1 MTGNEYRYAEKVL
14 YGYRRNA
21 ETAARLSE
29 ELRMLRE
36 IGDVHGQSYGQT
48 IRGGVGDPVARHVDE
63 VMSLEGRLKRVMRR
77 VKAVDRMREDLQTGK
92 VITIT
97 TRKDLLLIL
106 DEYYISGIT
115 AREFVSKYS
124 WSRSM
129 FYVRRRELVMIAGEY
144 LRA

>member
-29 ELRMLRE
+29 ELRSLRE
-36 IGDVHGQSYGQT
+36 VGDVHGQSYGQS
-48 IRGGVGDPVARHVDE
+48 IRGGKSDPVARHVDE

-77 VKAVDRMREDLQTGK
+77 VEAVDRMREDLRTGN

-97 TRKDLLLIL
+97 TGKNLLLIL
-106 DEYYISGIT
+106 DEYYISGRT
-115 AREFVSKYS
+115 ASEFVSVYRC
-124 WSRSM
+124 SRSM